1 MIHEENLVC
10 QKLRLYGLRPSQ
22 FLDLKLR
29 KEVLLGFKKSDY
41 SRIESMRQKILATF
55 LRNGQSLP
63 QNTYE
68 SVSDTHENVDLLD
81 ILNELD
87 TFEKLK
93 VKAEIE
99 SLESCI
105 NGSLRGTYLIDCYLQ
120 RLEMLI
126 QGLLPTQSQ
135 EKSEKKNLDRE
146 ISQGYFT
153 Q

>member
-1 MIHEENLVC
+1 MLND
-10 QKLRLYGLRPSQ
+10 P
-22 FLDLKLR
+22 LK
-29 KEVLLGFKKSDY
+29 V
-41 SRIESMRQKILATF
+41 TF
-55 LRNGQSLP
+55 SRNGQSLP

-87 TFEKLK
+87 MFEKLK

-126 QGLLPTQSQ
+126 QGFLPPQSQ
-135 EKSEKKNLDRE
+135 ERSQSQKKFLDRE
-146 ISQGYFT
+146 RSQGYFT

>member
-1 MIHEENLVC
+1 M
-10 QKLRLYGLRPSQ
+10 KF
-22 FLDLKLR
+22 FLINDPLK
-29 KEVLLGFKKSDY
+29 V
-41 SRIESMRQKILATF
+41 TF
-55 LRNGQSLP
+55 SRNGQSLP
-63 QNTYE
+63 ENTYE
-68 SVSDTHENVDLLD
+68 SVSNTHENVDLLD

-87 TFEKLK
+87 TFEKLE

-120 RLEMLI
+120 KLEMLI
-126 QGLLPTQSQ
+126 QGFLPTQSQ
-135 EKSEKKNLDRE
+135 ERSQSEKKYLDRE